1 MTDTKDTEFIASDS
15 ASQTMVRMLE
25 CGRTGP
31 DTGFIETVLA
41 AHARF
46 IEGRCDD
53 KEAV

>member
-1 MTDTKDTEFIASDS
+1 MTDTNDTEFIVS
-15 ASQTMVRMLE
+15 ASASEAMIRMLE
-25 CGRTGP
+25 CGRTDP

-46 IEGRCDD
+46 IDSRSDD